1 MAMTRPTKLLL
12 GGALFTLMFL
22 YWSTAT
28 WYEWLIFTSTSE
40 CGLETTREDN
50 KVLIAQIN
58 LENYSPVLHPGDEIM
73 GVKELPGI
81 PPQALMDGT
90 VNLPPGIAATFLIKC
105 KGQIHEV
112 PLTTQPIPFSKKL
125 QSIARILTPWIFFF
139 TGLIVLLLKSD
150 EPQAWLL
157 AIMLGAFIG
166 LFGSRANDLPVWLSA
181 TFAVTR
187 GLGTLFVPVFF
198 NFFLVFPKRSFL
210 LPRFPRLE
218 QWLYAPFFILIL
230 PFELFVR
237 LGPLTKNLLETI
249 PLWILRTLNRVSMIF
264 ILSYLIA
271 GMVALVRN
279 YRGAGR
285 EEKRKLHLIVAGCSL
300 GIINVLLIVAVENIG
315 QKGALKD
322 FYGWLQTATNFTIPL
337 IPISFAYA
345 IIKHQ
350 VIPISLI
357 IRRGMR
363 YLLVSHGSV
372 LLEIAIFTVV
382 ISVFLTFFFKWLF
395 AVYKPQSLD
404 SLGMTIGGVSAT
416 VGIVAWSVTRRLHQK
431 YLAPIIDRQFFRQS
445 YDSHQIITGL
455 AESLRSTSEQQQ
467 LLEEVATK
475 IQSALQTESVAI
487 FLKEQRSGNFVS
499 SYYCEYKPSAGCVQ
513 ACAHNFQ
520 LAQSS
525 EVVKL
530 LSGLSKCHE
539 VSELPIPDD
548 EQRILAQ
555 IKSALLLPL
564 FGKEQML
571 GLISLGPRLGDLPFA
586 REDEELLMSVANP
599 VALAIENARL
609 VAQMV
614 EDARHRQA
622 LEAENEARAK
632 EFEEARQLQLSMLP
646 RNVPQ
651 LPNLD
656 IAAYMKTA
664 TEVGGDYYDFHLT
677 TDGTLTIAVG
687 DATGHGLKA
696 GTIVTA
702 TKSLFNNL
710 AVLPDI
716 REIFAQSSRALKQM
730 NLRSLY
736 MAMTMMKLKGRELTV
751 SSAGMP
757 AVLIYRAQ
765 TNSIEEIL
773 LRGMPLG
780 SVKNYPYKQQ
790 KFLLETDDVIFAM
803 SDGFEE
809 RFAVSG
815 EMLGYERAEQ
825 LLLQSAH
832 QSANGIIN
840 EFVRIGDEWG
850 SGRPQDD
857 DVTFVVVKIKGD

>member
-1 MAMTRPTKLLL
+1 MAKQTKLILGTILFALL
-12 GGALFTLMFL
+12 FLNLGANILSTGQQLL
-22 YWSTAT
+22 HWSSCPVNTVKQGNT
-28 WYEWLIFTSTSE
+28 WFITDITQEGQSPILHVNDE
-40 CGLETTREDN
+40 
-50 KVLIAQIN
+50 VL
-58 LENYSPVLHPGDEIM
+58 
-73 GVKELPGI
+73 GVKG
-81 PPQALMDGT
+81 
-90 VNLPPGIAATFLIKC
+90 LPPDVTLRNPGYDL
-105 KGQIHEV
+105 
-112 PLTTQPIPFSKKL
+112 PIPAGSELVLVVRCNGIIHDVPVQTYRASTKEWFEQIGGWITLISFL
-125 QSIARILTPWIFFF
+125 LTGFIILI
-139 TGLIVLLLKSD
+139 IKAD
-150 EPQAWLL
+150 DPQAWLL
-157 AIMLGAFIG
+157 AIMLGTFTG
-166 LFGSRANDLPVWLSA
+166 LFNYEFHDIPHWLFWGALIARGLSYVFLPLLVHFFA
-181 TFAVTR
+181 TF
-187 GLGTLFVPVFF
+187 
-198 NFFLVFPKRSFL
+198 
-210 LPRFPRLE
+210 PRP
-218 QWLYAPFFILIL
+218 L
-230 PFELFVR
+230 PFLSRWPKFLKIIYSLFLFIVLPHILLLRSQQMQLIKLSGVASKIFR
-237 LGPLTKNLLETI
+237 LIAMPASVLT
-249 PLWILRTLNRVSMIF
+249 
-264 ILSYLIA
+264 LSFLIA
-271 GMVALVRN
+271 GIVALLLN
-279 YRGAGR
+279 YRR
-285 EEKRKLHLIVAGCSL
+285 SKIDDRRKLHIVVLGCSAGFL
-300 GIINVLLIVAVENIG
+300 NLILLVISEYAGFNQSHRAIHTWIDF
-315 QKGALKD
+315 ALK
-322 FYGWLQTATNFTIPL
+322 FTLPL

-372 LLEIAIFTVV
+372 LLEMAIFAAV
-382 ISVFLTFFFKWLF
+382 ITASLTFFFKWLF
-395 AVYKPQSLD
+395 AFYQPQSMD
-404 SLGMTIGGVSAT
+404 SFGMTIGIIS
-416 VGIVAWSVTRRLHQK
+416 GIFSIVTWSITRRLHQK

-475 IQSALQTESVAI
+475 LQAALQTEAVAI

-499 SYYCEYKPSAGCVQ
+499 SYYCEYKPSDGCVQ
-513 ACAHNFQ
+513 TCAHNFQ
-520 LAQSS
+520 LVQSS
-525 EVVKL
+525 EVVNL
-530 LSGLSKCHE
+530 LSGLSKCRE
-539 VSELPIPDD
+539 VAELPIPDD
-548 EQRILAQ
+548 ELRILAQ

-571 GLISLGPRLGDLPFA
+571 GIISLGPRLGDLPFA

-614 EDARHRQA
+614 ADARHRQE

-677 TDGTLTIAVG
+677 SDGTLTIAVG

-736 MAMTMMKLKGRELTV
+736 MAMTMIKLKGRELTV
-751 SSAGMP
+751 GSAGMP

-790 KFLLETDDVIFAM
+790 TLLLETDDVIFAM

-815 EMLGYERAEQ
+815 EMIGYERAEQ